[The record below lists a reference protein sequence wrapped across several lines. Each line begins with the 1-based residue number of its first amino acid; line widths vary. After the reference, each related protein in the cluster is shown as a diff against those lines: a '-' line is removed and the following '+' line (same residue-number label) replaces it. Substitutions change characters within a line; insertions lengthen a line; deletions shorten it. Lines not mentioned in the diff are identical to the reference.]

1 MDKQKLTEKIYAGLI
16 GMDAGMRLGA
26 PVENP
31 FWTYERLRDHYGDI
45 RGYLRVHKN
54 HTADDDVNGPILLV
68 RALTDKLAENVSA
81 APGQKAGGNCAAP
94 RDQGTGRTNE
104 AAPDRELSA
113 GYELTPEDCGEA
125 WLNYTRF
132 GKGMFWWGGEDLS
145 TEHRAYMNLRR
156 GVQAPESGS
165 SRMNGKTASEQ
176 IGGQIFSDTWGL
188 ICPGDP
194 ERAAAY
200 ARTAASVSHDGNGL
214 HGAAFIAAS
223 VAAAF
228 EASTVDEILDA
239 GLRVLPED
247 CDYANVVR
255 AVRNFHAAHPREE
268 EFRACRDYIEK
279 EWGHD
284 KFPGGWHIIPNA
296 GICITGLLYGGGD
309 LGRSIEISV
318 MCGFDTD
325 CNASSIGTILGV
337 FSGIERVPQRYR
349 DPIRDTVILSGIS
362 GYLNMVD
369 LPSLAY
375 ELAEAAYTLQGPVSN
390 GNSGTESGIAEGT
403 GEKTKKAAKEETT
416 EESKTKGDLVFD
428 FELPGSTH
436 GLRLSEQAA
445 HSLRNVEGEAWQ
457 GERCLELM
465 IDGKRPGP
473 ADLYFTGCFIRSDL
487 EDERYEP
494 VFSPRVYPGQTVSC
508 RMRAKHIAPAEMTVV
523 PFVTLAMSG
532 RRIDL
537 EPVKLARG
545 EKNRAKDQENNQG
558 KEQGKP
564 GEKEQVTA
572 ADVWAGAGMQEEV
585 SGPWQKVR
593 FTVPDAGG
601 DQIHELGWRVFLKP
615 DEDPWAMSFLYID
628 MVTVSGPMDY
638 TIDFGLQREEFGQIT
653 PFSFNDCVG
662 KLVPDCED
670 AETMLSEAAETIP
683 VHETEAPVKMLSLT
697 MPGEQTACGC
707 QAFTGNYYQREVH
720 ASAEIEIRE
729 GGSALLLLRGQGTRR
744 YYALGISEKNKAVI
758 LRYDGGKITE
768 LAAGEIT
775 KSTAEDLSER
785 LTDVWDQG
793 GFCPYEGGKEVPP
806 GHGQPVLLE
815 ASAVGQQL
823 TLSVNGREILTAED
837 GRFSYGMTGLGMTA
851 PGEILVRELHI
862 TGNCR

>member
-1 MDKQKLTEKIYAGLI
+1 MNGKKPDKQKLTEKIYAGLI

-31 FWTYERLRDHYGDI
+31 YWTYERLRDHYGDI

-68 RALTDKLAENVSA
+68 RALTDKLFGDIRPAGQAGEAFPGGAEESGPA
-81 APGQKAGGNCAAP
+81 AGM
-94 RDQGTGRTNE
+94 
-104 AAPDRELSA
+104 
-113 GYELTPEDCGEA
+113 YELTPEDCGEA

-132 GKGMFWWGGEDLS
+132 GKGMFWWGGEDVS

-156 GVQAPESGS
+156 GVKAPGSGS
-165 SRMNGKTASEQ
+165 CELNGKTASEQ

-214 HGAAFIAAS
+214 HGAAFIAAC

-228 EASTVDEILDA
+228 EAQSVDEILDA

-247 CDYANVVR
+247 CDYARVVQAVR
-255 AVRNFHAAHPREE
+255 AFHAAHPQEAA
-268 EFRACRDYIEK
+268 FRDCRDYVEK

-296 GICITGLLYGGGD
+296 GICITGLLYGGGA

-337 FSGIERVPQRYR
+337 FGGLEGVPARYR
-349 DPIRDTVILSGIS
+349 EPIRDTVILSGIS

-375 ELAEAAYTLQGPVSN
+375 ELADAAGMLAVGDRSGLAEAYRNKNRAA
-390 GNSGTESGIAEGT
+390 GTE
-403 GEKTKKAAKEETT
+403 KRD
-416 EESKTKGDLVFD
+416 DLIFD
-428 FELPGSTH
+428 FNLPGSTH
-436 GLRLSEQAA
+436 GLMLSERAA
-445 HSLRNVEGEAWQ
+445 HSLRNVAGKAWQ
-457 GERCLELM
+457 GNRCLELM

-508 RMRAKHIAPAEMTVV
+508 MMRAEHIAPAEVTAV

-532 RRIDL
+532 KRIDL
-537 EPVKLARG
+537 EPVTLPRNLQG
-545 EKNRAKDQENNQG
+545 ESE
-558 KEQGKP
+558 P
-564 GEKEQVTA
+564 GSEGNLREGDSVPDSEEDLQEKEKT
-572 ADVWAGAGMQEEV
+572 DGWCEV
-585 SGPWQKVR
+585 Q

-601 DQIHELGWRVFLKP
+601 DQIHELGWRFFLKP
-615 DEDPWAMSFLYID
+615 DEDPWAMSKIYID
-628 MVTVSGPMDY
+628 MVTVTGPMDY
-638 TIDFGLQREEFGQIT
+638 TVDFSLQREEFGQIT
-653 PFSFNDCVG
+653 PFSFNDCTG
-662 KLVPDCED
+662 ELLLSAGQGMDIQ
-670 AETMLSEAAETIP
+670 AEAGQL
-683 VHETEAPVKMLSLT
+683 LLT
-697 MPGEQTACGC
+697 MPEETTACGC
-707 QAFTGNYYQREVH
+707 QAFTGKYYQREVH
-720 ASAEIEIRE
+720 ASAEMTILE
-729 GGSALLLLRGQGTRR
+729 GKSALLLLRGQGTRR
-744 YYALGISEKNKAVI
+744 YYALGITGENRVSI
-758 LRYDGGKITE
+758 LRYDGGEITE
-768 LAAGEIT
+768 LASGEIT
-775 KSTAEDLSER
+775 K
-785 LTDVWDQG
+785 LTSG
-793 GFCPYEGGKEVPP
+793 GATG
-806 GHGQPVLLE
+806 PVLLE
-815 ASAVGQQL
+815 ASAVENRL
-823 TLSVNGREILTAED
+823 SLSVNGTNILTAED
-837 GRFSYGMTGLGMTA
+837 DRFSYGMTGIGMCA
-851 PGEILVRELHI
+851 PGRILVGEMHI
-862 TGNCR
+862 SGI

>member
-1 MDKQKLTEKIYAGLI
+1 MKWTKEEKKVITEKIYAGLI

-68 RALTDKLAENVSA
+68 RALTDSM
-81 APGQKAGGNCAAP
+81 G
-94 RDQGTGRTNE
+94 D
-104 AAPDRELSA
+104 
-113 GYELTPEDCGEA
+113 LTPDMAGEA

-132 GKGMFWWGGEDLS
+132 GKGMFWWGGEDVS

-156 GVQAPESGS
+156 GVKAPRSGS
-165 SRMNGKTASEQ
+165 SELNGKTASEQ

-214 HGAAFIAAS
+214 HGAAFIAAAA
-223 VAAAF
+223 AAAF
-228 EASTVDEILDA
+228 EAGSVDEILDA
-239 GLRVLPED
+239 GLRVLPEN
-247 CDYANVVR
+247 CDYAGVVR
-255 AVRNFHAAHPREE
+255 AVRAFYAAHPQEE
-268 EFRACRDYIEK
+268 AFRDCRNYIEK

-337 FSGIERVPQRYR
+337 FGGLEGVPERYR
-349 DPIRDTVILSGIS
+349 EPIRDTVILSGVS
-362 GYLNMVD
+362 GYLNIVD
-369 LPSLAY
+369 LPSLARD
-375 ELAEAAYTLQGPVSN
+375 LAETACVLHDGDGVQN
-390 GNSGTESGIAEGT
+390 R
-403 GEKTKKAAKEETT
+403 EEIPACGR
-416 EESKTKGDLVFD
+416 KYRKGDLVFD

-436 GLRLSEQAA
+436 GLVLSERAS
-445 HSLRNVEGEAWQ
+445 HSLRNVAGEAWR
-457 GERCLELM
+457 GGRCLELM

-473 ADLYFTGCFIRSDL
+473 ADLYFTSCFIRSDL

-508 RMRAKHIAPAEMTVV
+508 MMRAEHIAPAEVTAV

-537 EPVKLARG
+537 TPVKLPRSA
-545 EKNRAKDQENNQG
+545 QQITG
-558 KEQGKP
+558 K
-564 GEKEQVTA
+564 TA
-572 ADVWAGAGMQEEV
+572 DWCEV
-585 SGPWQKVR
+585 K
-593 FTVPDAGG
+593 FMVPDVGG
-601 DQIHELGWRVFLKP
+601 DQIHELGWRFFLKP
-615 DEDPWAMSFLYID
+615 DEDPWALSKIYID

-638 TIDFGLQREEFGQIT
+638 TVDFSIQREEFGQIT
-653 PFSFNDCVG
+653 PFSFSDCAGTILTEEG
-662 KLVPDCED
+662 KTGLC
-670 AETMLSEAAETIP
+670 
-683 VHETEAPVKMLSLT
+683 LT
-697 MPGEQTACGC
+697 MKDEPTACGC

-720 ASAEIEIRE
+720 VSAVADILE
-729 GGSALLLLRGQGTRR
+729 GNSAMLLLRGQGTRR
-744 YYALGISEKNKAVI
+744 YYALGISGGNRAGIV
-758 LRYDGGKITE
+758 RYDRGKAEE
-768 LAAGEIT
+768 LAAVPLVWETDAGR
-775 KSTAEDLSER
+775 SAE
-785 LTDVWDQG
+785 
-793 GFCPYEGGKEVPP
+793 EGRTGI
-806 GHGQPVLLE
+806 LLE
-815 ASAVGQQL
+815 ASAVGPQL
-823 TLSVNGREILTAED
+823 SLSVNGIEILETED
-837 GRFSYGMTGLGMTA
+837 DRFSYGMTGLGMSE
-851 PGEILVRELHI
+851 PGRILVSDLHI
-862 TGNCR
+862 SGNCDGEDSPPDP

>member
-1 MDKQKLTEKIYAGLI
+1 MYKLEKLYVVISRTVAMPRIGYSRNTWQTGEERYMDWKKPDKQKLAEKIYAGLL

-68 RALTDKLAENVSA
+68 RALTDKLAAYEETDRREQTVPGQETVGIEDA
-81 APGQKAGGNCAAP
+81 LPGQKLDERFA
-94 RDQGTGRTNE
+94 
-104 AAPDRELSA
+104 
-113 GYELTPEDCGEA
+113 LTPEECGET

-132 GKGMFWWGGEDLS
+132 GKGMFWWGGEDVS

-156 GVQAPESGS
+156 GVKAPESGS
-165 SRMNGKTASEQ
+165 SRINGKTASEQ

-228 EASTVDEILDA
+228 EAESVDEILDA
-239 GLRVLPED
+239 GLRVLPDD

-255 AVRNFHAAHPREE
+255 AVRAFHDAHPQEE
-268 EFRACRDYIEK
+268 AFRKCRDYVEK

-296 GICITGLLYGGGD
+296 GICITGLLYGNGD

-337 FSGIERVPQRYR
+337 FGGLDGVPQRYR

-375 ELAEAAYTLQGPVSN
+375 ELADTARALSDRKDP
-390 GNSGTESGIAEGT
+390 SGVVTSETIARRD
-403 GEKTKKAAKEETT
+403 
-416 EESKTKGDLVFD
+416 DLLFD

-436 GLRLSEQAA
+436 GLRLSERAS
-445 HSLRNVEGEAWQ
+445 HSLRNVRGQAWQ

-473 ADLYFTGCFIRSDL
+473 ADLYFTSCFIRSDL

-508 RMRAKHIAPAEMTVV
+508 MMRAKHIAPAEVTVV

-532 RRIDL
+532 KRIDL
-537 EPVKLARG
+537 EPVKMQSGA
-545 EKNRAKDQENNQG
+545 G
-558 KEQGKP
+558 KE
-564 GEKEQVTA
+564 EKEQDA
-572 ADVWAGAGMQEEV
+572 
-585 SGPWQKVR
+585 WQMIS

-601 DQIHELGWRVFLKP
+601 DQIHELGWRFFLKP
-615 DEDPWAMSFLYID
+615 DEDPWAMSLIYID
-628 MVTVSGPMDY
+628 MVKVSGTMDY
-638 TIDFGLQREEFGQIT
+638 TVDFALQREEFGQIT
-653 PFSFNDCVG
+653 PFSFNDCTGELVTVQAG
-662 KLVPDCED
+662 KGLR
-670 AETMLSEAAETIP
+670 
-683 VHETEAPVKMLSLT
+683 LT
-697 MPGEQTACGC
+697 MPDEPTACGC
-707 QAFTGNYYQREVH
+707 QAFTGKYYQRETHV
-720 ASAEIEIRE
+720 SAEIKTGKGE
-729 GGSALLLLRGQGTRR
+729 SALLLLRGQGTRR
-744 YYALGISEKNKAVI
+744 YYALGISGKNRAAI
-758 LRYDGGKITE
+758 LRYDGGEVTE
-768 LAAGEIT
+768 LAAGEVT
-775 KSTAEDLSER
+775 ASALCRGMEQSKSSI
-785 LTDVWDQG
+785 
-793 GFCPYEGGKEVPP
+793 
-806 GHGQPVLLE
+806 LLE
-815 ASAVGQQL
+815 ASAVGTHL
-823 TLSVNGREILTAED
+823 TLSVNGKEMLAAED
-837 GRFSYGMTGLGMTA
+837 DRFSYGMTGLGMCV
-851 PGEILVRELHI
+851 PGEFLAKRLRIS
-862 TGNCR
+862 GK